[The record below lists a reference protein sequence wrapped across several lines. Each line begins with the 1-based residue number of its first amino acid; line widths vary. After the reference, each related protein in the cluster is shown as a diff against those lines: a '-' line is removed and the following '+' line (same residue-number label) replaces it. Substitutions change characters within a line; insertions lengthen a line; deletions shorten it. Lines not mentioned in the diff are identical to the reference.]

1 MMPAASSFCT
11 RREQGEGRQ
20 AHGFRQ
26 LLVSEPAVML
36 QGFQDAQVSAVQF
49 CQFLLAHDDFS
60 LYLLPWRN
68 IIANKAVFR

>member
-11 RREQGEGRQ
+11 RRE
-20 AHGFRQ
+20 
-26 LLVSEPAVML
+26 
-36 QGFQDAQVSAVQF
+36 
-49 CQFLLAHDDFS
+49 LLAHDDFS